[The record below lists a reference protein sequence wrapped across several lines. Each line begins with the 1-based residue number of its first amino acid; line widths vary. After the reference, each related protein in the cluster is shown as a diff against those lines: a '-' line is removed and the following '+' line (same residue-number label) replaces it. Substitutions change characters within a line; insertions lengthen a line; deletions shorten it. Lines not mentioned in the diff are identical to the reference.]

1 MERGKGGGGVGILTG
16 SERAG
21 GVGQWSGQSG
31 RRVVLESANI
41 YSFFLLSL
49 PHTYF
54 YEHVIKSKESVR
66 VGSSACN
73 GGSNTE
79 LVRTRSS

>member
-41 YSFFLLSL
+41 YSFFA
-49 PHTYF
+49 
-54 YEHVIKSKESVR
+54 V
-66 VGSSACN
+66 SA
-73 GGSNTE
+73 SY
-79 LVRTRSS
+79 LFL